1 MYSFGSSEPKASS
14 SRNGSR
20 QRCRSWV
27 RTRVSRTPAPSDVAC
42 PVTWRSISR
51 ERRSM
56 DAGWVIGRV
65 LPPRMKV
72 VDSARAIAV
81 AVAEVHEEVRLE
93 PAVGK
98 ELPVDLLVVEPG
110 HGTGVETDGASG
122 KDEIG
127 ALQGAVPERRRLD
140 QRLVP
145 HEPRPGVDMRE
156 EPRELVVEP
165 EVVGDDRVHG
175 RRQRLVDVLRRQRR
189 SEPLLRRAAPEEED
203 ACRARVGARR
213 APLHEIVDP
222 SQLVVRHL
230 PLEPRRVGA
239 RRAEELVQRRGIELG
254 SNVLSH
260 DPHRT
265 AVARLALDTYRRKD
279 CCWYVL
285 NRP

>member
-20 QRCRSWV
+20 RRCRSWV

-98 ELPVDLLVVEPG
+98 ELTVDILVVEPG
-110 HGTGVETDGASG
+110 HRTGGETDGASG

-127 ALQGAVPERRRLD
+127 ALQGAVPKRRSLEKRLD
-140 QRLVP
+140 CDKT
-145 HEPRPGVDMRE
+145 RPAIDMLE
-156 EPRELVVEP
+156 KAWELHVRT
-165 EVVGDDRVHG
+165 EVVGDDRRH
-175 RRQRLVDVLRRQRR
+175 R
-189 SEPLLRRAAPEEED
+189 PLA
-203 ACRARVGARR
+203 
-213 APLHEIVDP
+213 
-222 SQLVVRHL
+222 
-230 PLEPRRVGA
+230 
-239 RRAEELVQRRGIELG
+239 
-254 SNVLSH
+254 
-260 DPHRT
+260 
-265 AVARLALDTYRRKD
+265 
-279 CCWYVL
+279 
-285 NRP
+285 